1 MTWTKEDELLLK
13 ELQERKQQYENT
25 MADCVERAVG
35 TYLCLCSMCSSTVPI
50 GLIEHA
56 TEFRK
61 VLEPFDKE
69 FKA

>member
-1 MTWTKEDELLLK
+1 MNWTKEDEKILNEMLKRKSQSVVLLR
-13 ELQERKQQYENT
+13 EG
-25 MADCVERAVG
+25 VERAVD
-35 TYLCLCSMCSSTVPI
+35 TYLTVYDPDEVTDD
-50 GLIEHA
+50 LIAHA